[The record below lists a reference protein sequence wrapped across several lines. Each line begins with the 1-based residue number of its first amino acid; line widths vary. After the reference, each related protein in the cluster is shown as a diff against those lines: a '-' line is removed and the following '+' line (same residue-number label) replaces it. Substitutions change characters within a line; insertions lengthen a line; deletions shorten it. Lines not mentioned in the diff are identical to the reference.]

1 MFSVWV
7 LSLGRYLLLSAFEV
21 SLDFEVFS
29 DLEDLFSGILEFSDF
44 GIVLVTSTL
53 WLSENF
59 LSDSSNVAKPS

>member
-29 DLEDLFSGILEFSDF
+29 DWEDLLSGILELSDF

-53 WLSENF
+53 WLS
-59 LSDSSNVAKPS
+59 